1 MPPLSRVSE
10 ERRCL
15 QKFLDDGKKHILRF
29 ENGKF
34 SFKTGPGVV
43 LFETYG
49 SLLNLRQT
57 HHPYLLTDEDRKD
70 VVRTDQTTSK
80 RPRSDNDAVT
90 KEQQVSQVK
99 LVVTACLPLSLV
111 EHPAFRQYNK
121 DHDIQTTLSRRTT
134 TRITQELQDKEV
146 VIPRS
151 AIKKK
156 YLNSRL

>member
-15 QKFLDDGKKHILRF
+15 QKFLDDGKKQILRF

-34 SFKTGPGVV
+34 SFKTGPGVM

-49 SLLNLRQT
+49 SLLNLLPQCVDEPNEIWMSCAVPKCDYKLKVYTPICYLGNCIKNSQT

-80 RPRSDNDAVT
+80 RPRTENDAVT
-90 KEQQVSQVK
+90 K
-99 LVVTACLPLSLV
+99 
-111 EHPAFRQYNK
+111 
-121 DHDIQTTLSRRTT
+121 
-134 TRITQELQDKEV
+134 
-146 VIPRS
+146 
-151 AIKKK
+151 
-156 YLNSRL
+156 